1 MSSHREL
8 PLTSFSGT
16 ATSVPI
22 KKDRLMEKSEI
33 KRVPFEHLKDFCRQ
47 AYQKVGV
54 PEAEAEIVADLLV
67 RSDLRGVETHGV
79 TRLPIYIQRLQKGY
93 VRKEAKITAVKE
105 KGPTAYLEAHGSMGH
120 IAAYRG
126 MEKAIAKAEEYGIG
140 WVSVKDSG
148 HFGVAG
154 LFPMMALKKHFIGYL
169 FTNSAPMMFP
179 WGGRERIIG
188 NNPLAYAIPAGKYQ
202 PVVLDFSLSVVPS
215 GKLILSRKK
224 GEKIPLGWAFDKNG
238 LPTEDPYEG
247 YEGGG
252 SLAPVGGHKGYGLVL
267 VHEMLTSVLTGG
279 KWTRNIKSLYEEDPS
294 GIQGTCHTF
303 MALDPDCFI
312 GREAFKKNVDA
323 YIETIKGSARAAG
336 TGEIL
341 VPGEPEYRT
350 EAKFLKDGI
359 PLPPNTIRELTSLG
373 QSLGISFPD

>member
-1 MSSHREL
+1 
-8 PLTSFSGT
+8 
-16 ATSVPI
+16 
-22 KKDRLMEKSEI
+22 MEKNETQ
-33 KRVPFEHLKDFCRQ
+33 RVPFEELRNFCQ
-47 AYQKVGV
+47 KAYEKVGV
-54 PEAEAEIVADLLV
+54 PAKEAGIVADLLV

-93 VRKEAKITAVKE
+93 VRKEPRITVVKE
-105 KGPTAYLEAHGSMGH
+105 KGPTAYLDAHGSMGH
-120 IAAYRG
+120 ITAYRG
-126 MEKAIAKAEEYGIG
+126 MEKAIAKAEEFGIG

-154 LFPMMALKKHFIGYL
+154 LFPMMALKRDFIGYI
-169 FTNSAPMMFP
+169 FSNSAPMMFP
-179 WGGRERIIG
+179 WGGRGRIIG
-188 NNPLAYAIPAGKYQ
+188 NNPLAYAIPAEKHQ

-215 GKLILSRKK
+215 GRLILSRKK

-312 GREAFKKNVDA
+312 GREEFKKSVDA
-323 YIETIKGSARAAG
+323 YIEAIKGSARASG
-336 TGEIL
+336 TVEIL

-350 EAKFLKDGI
+350 ERKFLREGI
-359 PLPPNTIRELTSLG
+359 PLAPNTVKELQNLAI
-373 QSLGISFPD
+373 SLGIVFP

>member
-1 MSSHREL
+1 
-8 PLTSFSGT
+8 
-16 ATSVPI
+16 
-22 KKDRLMEKSEI
+22 MEKNEI
-33 KRVPFEHLKDFCRQ
+33 YRVPFGELKNFCKQ
-47 AYQKVGV
+47 AYGKVGV
-54 PEAEAEIVADLLV
+54 PGGEAEIVADLLV

-93 VRKEAKITAVKE
+93 VRKEAKISVVKE
-105 KGPTAYLEAHGSMGH
+105 KGPTAFLDAHGSMGH
-120 IAAYRG
+120 VAAFRG
-126 MEKAIAKAEEYGIG
+126 MEKAMEKAEQHGLG
-140 WVSVKDSG
+140 LVSVKDSG

-154 LFPMMALKKHFIGYL
+154 LFPMMALKKDFIGYL
-169 FTNSAPMMFP
+169 FSNSAPMMFP

-224 GEKIPLGWAFDKNG
+224 GEKIPRGWAFDKNG

-279 KWTRNIKSLYEEDPS
+279 KWTRNIKSLYEEDSS

-312 GREAFKKNVDA
+312 GREEFKKNVDA
-323 YIETIKGSARAAG
+323 YIETIKGSAKAPG
-336 TGEIL
+336 TEEIL
-341 VPGEPEYRT
+341 VPGEPEYHT
-350 EAKFLKDGI
+350 EQKFLREGI
-359 PLPPNTIRELTSLG
+359 PLAPNTVKELTALG
-373 QSLGISFPD
+373 DSLGIHSPF